1 MKRRP
6 ALARRLLVVLSLA
19 TLPAVGTAQT
29 NTAPAETAAP
39 TPLTTSSITPTQPV
53 RKRDRAISSDVAASL
68 AAAMPK
74 YNPPKP
80 APPPKP
86 VEEQPDMREID
97 KPKNGIIRLPDY
109 VVREAKPPVFRERDI
124 NTQAGMA
131 AIAMKKYGTEAS
143 RALNRFTI
151 PLFGQTQ
158 EERALAQYAE
168 DERLKTIGEL
178 NDAAGMVSA
187 RDKAAGAYIKR
198 DVQATTMRTDDY
210 GWQKKR

>member
-19 TLPAVGTAQT
+19 TLPAVGAAQT
-29 NTAPAETAAP
+29 NSAPAETAAS

-74 YNPPKP
+74 YS
-80 APPPKP
+80 PPPKP
-86 VEEQPDMREID
+86 IEEQPDLREID

-151 PLFGQTQ
+151 PLFGQNQ
-158 EERALAQYAE
+158 EQRALAQYAE

-187 RDKAAGAYIKR
+187 RDQAAGAYIKR

-210 GWQKKR
+210 GWTKKR

>member
-19 TLPAVGTAQT
+19 TLPAVGAAQT

-86 VEEQPDMREID
+86 VEEQPDLREKLSSEALEPSPMSPEKFTQFMR
-97 KPKNGIIRLPDY
+97 
-109 VVREAKPPVFRERDI
+109 ADI
-124 NTQAGMA
+124 ARWT
-131 AIAMKKYGTEAS
+131 K
-143 RALNRFTI
+143 
-151 PLFGQTQ
+151 
-158 EERALAQYAE
+158 LAQ
-168 DERLKTIGEL
+168 DRKIDL
-178 NDAAGMVSA
+178 DA
-187 RDKAAGAYIKR
+187 
-198 DVQATTMRTDDY
+198 
-210 GWQKKR
+210 

>member
-1 MKRRP
+1 LASLP
-6 ALARRLLVVLSLA
+6 ALEA
-19 TLPAVGTAQT
+19 AQP
-29 NTAPAETAAP
+29 NSAPAESAAP
-39 TPLTTSSITPTQPV
+39 TALTTSSITPTQPI

-86 VEEQPDMREID
+86 VEEQPDLREID

-124 NTQAGMA
+124 KTQAGMA

-158 EERALAQYAE
+158 EQRALAQYAE

-187 RDKAAGAYIKR
+187 RDKAEGAYIKR

>member
-74 YNPPKP
+74 YNPPKH

-124 NTQAGMA
+124 NTQQGLAN
-131 AIAMKKYGTEAS
+131 IAMRRYGTEAS

-158 EERALAQYAE
+158 EARALAMYAE
-168 DERLKTIGEL
+168 DERLKNITEL
-178 NDAAGMVSA
+178 NDAAAMISA
-187 RDKAAGAYIKR
+187 RDKAQGAYIKR
-198 DVQATTMRTDDY
+198 DIQNTTMRAGDY
-210 GWQKKR
+210 GWQKRQ

>member
-1 MKRRP
+1 MQRRP
-6 ALARRLLVVLSLA
+6 AITRHLLVVLSLA
-19 TLPAVGTAQT
+19 TLPALAAAQT
-29 NTAPAETAAP
+29 NPPPTETTAP
-39 TPLTTSSITPTQPV
+39 TPLTTSSITPTQPI
-53 RKRDRAISSDVAASL
+53 RKRERAISSDVAASL

-86 VEEQPDMREID
+86 VEEQPDLREID
-97 KPKNGIIRLPDY
+97 KPKNGIIRLPSY

-158 EERALAQYAE
+158 EQHALAQYAE

-187 RDKAAGAYIKR
+187 RDKAEGAYIKR
-198 DVQATTMRTDDY
+198 DVQTTTMRTDDY